1 MQQPGRGV
9 SFTPVVRSFSGS
21 QTVPLEQRGQFQ
33 QGVRYGNTFMGV
45 PRSNLW
51 QTGVERQATIQNRR
65 NQQTPIKHAEWQERQ
80 NWRRGQQ
87 QQGQQQKRRT
97 GTRKNRKT
105 RKSRTRKNTRR

>member
-9 SFTPVVRSFSGS
+9 SFTPVVRSFSGT
-21 QTVPLEQRGQFQ
+21 QQVPLEQRGQFQ

-65 NQQTPIKHAEWQERQ
+65 NQNPPISRQEWQERQ
-80 NWRRGQQ
+80 NWRRG
-87 QQGQQQKRRT
+87 QQKRRT

-105 RKSRTRKNTRR
+105 RKSRKSKRNTRKL

>member
-9 SFTPVVRSFSGS
+9 SFTPVVRSFSGT
-21 QTVPLEQRGQFQ
+21 QQVPLEQRGQFQ

-65 NQQTPIKHAEWQERQ
+65 NQQAPPTRAEWQERQ
-80 NWRRGQQ
+80 NWRRGQ
-87 QQGQQQKRRT
+87 QQQKRRT

-105 RKSRTRKNTRR
+105 RKSRTRRNTRR

>member
-21 QTVPLEQRGQFQ
+21 QTVPLGQRGQFS
-33 QGVRYGNTFMGV
+33 QGARYGNTFMGV

-51 QTGVERQATIQNRR
+51 QTGPERQTTIQNRR
-65 NQQTPIKHAEWQERQ
+65 NQNPPLSRQEWQERQ

-87 QQGQQQKRRT
+87 QQKRRT
-97 GTRKNRKT
+97 GTRKNRKSRKFKRNT
-105 RKSRTRKNTRR
+105 RKL